1 MLLLIHIKSRPRS
14 QQQVDGVYIMSTDK
28 EPLNSDILL
37 LITRPSLQATA
48 LVHQLKNALA
58 INVKIQNSQKSIE
71 PVEAEC
77 ILALVD
83 LSEFDKKR
91 TLHWQNELRR
101 LRGKVKVL
109 LFNVPEDHSFREIEL
124 WLGIS
129 AVFNLSV
136 DEHTLIEGIRNVL
149 KGGCHFPHD
158 LTSYLINQAG
168 NYRYHDDTS
177 GLTQREKEILN
188 KLRIGASNVEIAR
201 LLFISEN
208 TVKTHLYNLFRKI
221 AVKNRTQAVTWAN
234 ENLRR

>member
-1 MLLLIHIKSRPRS
+1 MP
-14 QQQVDGVYIMSTDK
+14 TDK
-28 EPLNSDILL
+28 DPVNNDILL

-48 LVHQLKNALA
+48 LVHQLKSALA
-58 INVKIQNSQKSIE
+58 INIKIQNIRKILE
-71 PVEAEC
+71 PVESER

-83 LSEFDKKR
+83 LSEFEKKR
-91 TLHWQNELRR
+91 TLQWQNELRR
-101 LRGKVKVL
+101 LHGKVKVL
-109 LFNVPEDHSFREIEL
+109 LFNVPEDYSFREVEL
-124 WLGIS
+124 WTDIS

-158 LTSYLINQAG
+158 LTSYLINQSG

-177 GLTQREKEILN
+177 GLTQREKDILN